1 VTCPRIR
8 YIQGLSGTETVI
20 KNRLA
25 PVIMRFAGLFV
36 VCLLPLLASAKDEK
50 KEDVGTV
57 IGIDLGTTYSCVGVF
72 KNGRVEIIANDQGN
86 RITPSYVAF
95 TPDGERL
102 IGDAAKNQL
111 TTNPENTVFDA
122 KRMIGREWTDKAV
135 QSDIKYF
142 PFKVINKNDKPHIQV
157 DTKDG
162 EKVFAAE
169 EISSMVL
176 QKMKEVA
183 EAFLGTKVTHAV
195 VTVPAYFNDAQ
206 RQATKDAGTISG
218 MTVMRIINEPTAA
231 AIAYGLDKKEGEK
244 NVLVF
249 DLGGGTFDVSLLTI
263 DNGVFEVV
271 STNGDTHLGGEDF
284 DQRVMEH
291 FIKLYK
297 KKKGKDLRKDARA
310 VQKLRREVEKAKR
323 ALSAS
328 HQVRV
333 EVESLFEGEDFS
345 ETLTRA
351 KFEELNMDLFRSTMK
366 PVQKVMEDAD
376 MQKKDIDEIVLVGG
390 STRIPKIQQLVK
402 EYFNGKEPS
411 RGINP
416 DEAVAYGAA
425 VQAGVLSG
433 AQEGLN
439 DIVLLD
445 VNPLTMGIETVG
457 GVMTKLI
464 GRNTVIPTKK
474 SQIFST
480 AADNQNTVTIQVYE
494 GERPMTKDNHQL
506 GKFDLTGIPPAPR
519 GVPQIEVTFEIDA
532 NGILQVSAEDKG
544 TGNKEKITITND
556 QNRLT
561 PEDIE
566 KMIQD
571 AEMFAD
577 EDAKLKARVESRN
590 ELESYAYSLKTQIK
604 DKDKLGS
611 KISDE
616 DKEAIETAVEAKI
629 SWLEENQEAEAEDY
643 KAQKKELE
651 DTVNPIISKLY
662 AQGGG
667 PPPGGDDDEDD
678 VDKDEL

>member
-1 VTCPRIR
+1 MKLHWV
-8 YIQGLSGTETVI
+8 
-20 KNRLA
+20 A
-25 PVIMRFAGLFV
+25 V
-36 VCLLPLLASAKDEK
+36 VLTAAAVALASEDK
-50 KEDVGTV
+50 KEADIGTV

-95 TPDGERL
+95 TADGERL

-122 KRMIGREWTDKAV
+122 KRMIGRDWTDKAV
-135 QSDIKYF
+135 QSDMKFF
-142 PFKVINKNDKPHIQV
+142 PFKVVEKQEKPHI
-157 DTKDG
+157 
-162 EKVFAAE
+162 KVETSQGQKTFAAE
-169 EISSMVL
+169 EISAMVL
-176 QKMKEVA
+176 TKMKETA
-183 EAFLGTKVTHAV
+183 EAYLGKKVTHAV

-206 RQATKDAGTISG
+206 RQATKDAGVIAG
-218 MTVMRIINEPTAA
+218 LNVMRIINEPTAA
-231 AIAYGLDKKEGEK
+231 AIAYGMDKKEGEK

-271 STNGDTHLGGEDF
+271 ATNGDTHLGGEDF

-323 ALSAS
+323 ALSAA

-351 KFEELNMDLFRSTMK
+351 KFEELNMDLFKGTLK
-366 PVQKVMEDAD
+366 PVQKVLEDAD
-376 MQKKDIDEIVLVGG
+376 LTKKEIDEIVLVGG
-390 STRIPKIQQLVK
+390 STRIPKVQSLVK
-402 EYFNGKEPS
+402 EFFNGKEPS
-411 RGINP
+411 KGINP

-433 AQEGLN
+433 EQDTGDL
-439 DIVLLD
+439 VLLD

-457 GVMTKLI
+457 GVMTKLVA
-464 GRNTVIPTKK
+464 RNTVIPTKK

-480 AADNQNTVTIQVYE
+480 AADNQNTVTIQVFE

-506 GKFDLTGIPPAPR
+506 GKFDITGIPPAPR

-532 NGILQVSAEDKG
+532 NGILVVSAEDKG

-556 QNRLT
+556 NNRLT

-566 KMIQD
+566 RMIND
-571 AEMFAD
+571 AEKFAD
-577 EDAKLKARVESRN
+577 EDAALKSKVEARN
-590 ELESYAYSLKTQIK
+590 ELESYAYSLKNQIG
-604 DKDKLGS
+604 DKEKLGGKLSEEEQS
-611 KISDE
+611 KIE
-616 DKEAIETAVEAKI
+616 EVINEKI
-629 SWLEENQEAEAEDY
+629 AWLEENQDASSEDL
-643 KAQKKELE
+643 KAQKKEME
-651 DTVNPIISKLY
+651 DTVQPIIAKLY
-662 AQGGG
+662 QGQGG
-667 PPPGGDDDEDD
+667 PPPGGEEGEEDDEL
-678 VDKDEL
+678 KDEL